1 MILTKLR
8 TKISLEQYVIVRDN
22 MTKTIVSVSKKG
34 NSVWRMYYYDI
45 DDYDNTWKFFS
56 EKINPLLV
64 WFYKLK
70 KQKLYNNICDIC
82 SNEFKFYKKRF
93 EKMPDQCFKC
103 DPDQVTT

>member
-1 MILTKLR
+1 
-8 TKISLEQYVIVRDN
+8 
-22 MTKTIVSVSKKG
+22 
-34 NSVWRMYYYDI
+34 MYYYDI
-45 DDYDNTWKFFS
+45 DEYDNTWKFFS

-93 EKMPDQCFKC
+93 EDGLDICYEC
-103 DPDQVTT
+103 DPDEY